1 MEKPAGQPADKT
13 GSQYAELF
21 LLDFYK
27 GRQVLSMSAY
37 EVIMICIAAMTLVLK
52 MIEVYHGRNHK

>member
-1 MEKPAGQPADKT
+1 
-13 GSQYAELF
+13 
-21 LLDFYK
+21 
-27 GRQVLSMSAY
+27 MSAY